1 MVDKEKSLPADLP
14 EGTLVRTPLS
24 KAVVYSSVHCGL
36 LNQIGALKSIGGV
49 CDLKYIKLQEVQEGT
64 LVRTPLSKAVVYSSV
79 HCGLL
84 NQIGALKSIGGVC
97 DLKYIKLQEV
107 QDGCRTGS
115 IADVGNG
122 MNPDIEKIIDLH
134 PDAIMLSPFEN
145 SGGYGRVEKLNI
157 PIIECADYMETSALG
172 RAEWMRFYGL
182 LFGEAQ
188 KADSLFAEVEKNYNE
203 LKALVAPLSL
213 ETSALGRAE
222 WMRFYGLLFG
232 EAQKADSLFAE
243 VEKNYNELKAL
254 VAPLSSAPSVIS
266 ELKNGSAWYVPG
278 GKSTSARIYAD
289 AGANYVF
296 ADDEHSGSVPLAFE
310 TVFDKGQNADFWLI
324 KYNQAI
330 DKTYADAGA
339 NYVFADDEH
348 SGSVPLAFETVFDKG
363 QNADFWLIKYNQAI
377 DKTYKEL
384 EQDYAPYTGFRAFKE
399 RNIYGCNT
407 GKVDFYEDSPF
418 HPDRLLKDLIKI
430 FHPTLL
436 EGYELKYFTKLA
448 E

>member
-1 MVDKEKSLPADLP
+1 MKQVILFIFLLALLSSCGGKSKSSSVIEAEKAIPLRYAENLSLSATEDYTIARLRNPWDTTRILHTYVLVDKKKSLPADLP
-14 EGTLVRTPLS
+14 
-24 KAVVYSSVHCGL
+24 
-36 LNQIGALKSIGGV
+36 
-49 CDLKYIKLQEVQEGT
+49 EGT

-203 LKALVAPLSL
+203 LKALVAPLS
-213 ETSALGRAE
+213 
-222 WMRFYGLLFG
+222 
-232 EAQKADSLFAE
+232 
-243 VEKNYNELKAL
+243 
-254 VAPLSSAPSVIS
+254 SAPSVIS

-310 TVFDKGQNADFWLI
+310 TVFDKGR
-324 KYNQAI
+324 
-330 DKTYADAGA
+330 
-339 NYVFADDEH
+339 
-348 SGSVPLAFETVFDKG
+348 
-363 QNADFWLIKYNQAI
+363 NADFWLIKYNQAI

>member
-1 MVDKEKSLPADLP
+1 MKQVTLFIFLLALLSACGGRSKTSSVIEAEETIPLRYAENLSLSATEDYTIARLRNPWDTTRILHTYVLVDKEKSLPADLP
-14 EGTLVRTPLS
+14 
-24 KAVVYSSVHCGL
+24 
-36 LNQIGALKSIGGV
+36 
-49 CDLKYIKLQEVQEGT
+49 EGT

-182 LFGEAQ
+182 LFGQAQ
-188 KADSLFAEVEKNYNE
+188 KADSLFAEVEKNYH
-203 LKALVAPLSL
+203 
-213 ETSALGRAE
+213 
-222 WMRFYGLLFG
+222 
-232 EAQKADSLFAE
+232 
-243 VEKNYNELKAL
+243 ELKAL

-296 ADDEHSGSVPLAFE
+296 AADEHSGSVPL
-310 TVFDKGQNADFWLI
+310 
-324 KYNQAI
+324 
-330 DKTYADAGA
+330 
-339 NYVFADDEH
+339 
-348 SGSVPLAFETVFDKG
+348 SFETVFDKG

>member
-1 MVDKEKSLPADLP
+1 MKQFSLFIHLMLSVLLFSACGGKSKTASVIEAEEAIPLRYAENLSLSATEDYTIARLRNPWDTTRILHTYVLVDKEKSLPADLP
-14 EGTLVRTPLS
+14 
-24 KAVVYSSVHCGL
+24 
-36 LNQIGALKSIGGV
+36 
-49 CDLKYIKLQEVQEGT
+49 EGT

-182 LFGEAQ
+182 LFGKKTEAD
-188 KADSLFAEVEKNYNE
+188 AMFASIERNYKDLQE
-203 LKALVAPLSL
+203 LVKPIS
-213 ETSALGRAE
+213 
-222 WMRFYGLLFG
+222 F
-232 EAQKADSLFAE
+232 
-243 VEKNYNELKAL
+243 
-254 VAPLSSAPSVIS
+254 APSVMCD
-266 ELKNGSAWYVPG
+266 LKTSSTWYTPG
-278 GKSTSARIYAD
+278 GNSTIAKLYSD
-289 AGANYVF
+289 AGANYIF
-296 ADDEHSGSVPLAFE
+296 REDTHSGSLPYPFE
-310 TVFDKGQNADFWLI
+310 VIFEKGQQTDFWLI
-324 KYNQAI
+324 RYNQPV
-330 DKTYADAGA
+330 DKTYG
-339 NYVFADDEH
+339 
-348 SGSVPLAFETVFDKG
+348 
-363 QNADFWLIKYNQAI
+363 
-377 DKTYKEL
+377 EL
-384 EQDYAPYTGFRAFKE
+384 EKEFAPYAGFRAFKE

-407 GKVDFYEDSPF
+407 NRVPFYEETPF
-418 HPDRLLKDLIKI
+418 HPDWLLKDLIKI
-430 FHPTLL
+430 FHPSLL
-436 EGYELKYFTKLA
+436 EGYELRYYNKLA

>member
-1 MVDKEKSLPADLP
+1 MKQFSLFIHLMLSVLLFSACGGRSKTASVIEAEETIPLRYAENLSLSATEDYTIARLRNPWDTTRILHTYVLVDKEKSLPADLP
-14 EGTLVRTPLS
+14 
-24 KAVVYSSVHCGL
+24 
-36 LNQIGALKSIGGV
+36 
-49 CDLKYIKLQEVQEGT
+49 EGT

-182 LFGEAQ
+182 LFGQAQ

-203 LKALVAPLSL
+203 LKALVAPLS
-213 ETSALGRAE
+213 
-222 WMRFYGLLFG
+222 Y
-232 EAQKADSLFAE
+232 
-243 VEKNYNELKAL
+243 
-254 VAPLSSAPSVIS
+254 APSVIS

-310 TVFDKGQNADFWLI
+310 TVFDKGQN
-324 KYNQAI
+324 
-330 DKTYADAGA
+330 T
-339 NYVFADDEH
+339 
-348 SGSVPLAFETVFDKG
+348 
-363 QNADFWLIKYNQAI
+363 DFWLIKYNQAI

>member
-1 MVDKEKSLPADLP
+1 MKQVILFIFLLALLSSCGGKSKSSSVIEAEKAIPLRYAENLSLSATEDYTIARLRNPWDTTRILHTYVLVDKKKSLPADLP
-14 EGTLVRTPLS
+14 
-24 KAVVYSSVHCGL
+24 
-36 LNQIGALKSIGGV
+36 
-49 CDLKYIKLQEVQEGT
+49 EGT

-182 LFGEAQ
+182 LFGKKTEAD
-188 KADSLFAEVEKNYNE
+188 AMFASVERSYKDLQE
-203 LKALVAPLSL
+203 LVKPIS
-213 ETSALGRAE
+213 
-222 WMRFYGLLFG
+222 F
-232 EAQKADSLFAE
+232 
-243 VEKNYNELKAL
+243 
-254 VAPLSSAPSVIS
+254 APSVMCD
-266 ELKNGSAWYVPG
+266 LKTSSTWYTPG
-278 GKSTSARIYAD
+278 GNSTIARLYAD
-289 AGANYVF
+289 AGANYIF
-296 ADDEHSGSVPLAFE
+296 REDTHSGSLPYPFE
-310 TVFDKGQNADFWLI
+310 VIFEKGQQTDFWLI
-324 KYNQAI
+324 RYNQ
-330 DKTYADAGA
+330 
-339 NYVFADDEH
+339 
-348 SGSVPLAFETVFDKG
+348 P
-363 QNADFWLIKYNQAI
+363 I

-384 EQDYAPYTGFRAFKE
+384 EKEFAPYAGFRAFKE

-407 GKVDFYEDSPF
+407 NRVPFYEETPF
-418 HPDRLLKDLIKI
+418 HPDWLLKDLIKI
-430 FHPTLL
+430 FHPSLL
-436 EGYELKYFTKLA
+436 EGYELRYYKKLS

>member
-1 MVDKEKSLPADLP
+1 MKQFSLFIHLMLSVLLLSACGGRSKTSSVIEAEETIPLRYAENLSLSATEDYTIARLRNPWDTTRILHTYVLVDKEKSLPADLP
-14 EGTLVRTPLS
+14 
-24 KAVVYSSVHCGL
+24 
-36 LNQIGALKSIGGV
+36 
-49 CDLKYIKLQEVQEGT
+49 EGT

-172 RAEWMRFYGL
+172 RAEWMRFYGF
-182 LFGEAQ
+182 LFGQAQ
-188 KADSLFAEVEKNYNE
+188 KADSLFAEVEKNYH
-203 LKALVAPLSL
+203 
-213 ETSALGRAE
+213 
-222 WMRFYGLLFG
+222 
-232 EAQKADSLFAE
+232 
-243 VEKNYNELKAL
+243 ELKAL

-296 ADDEHSGSVPLAFE
+296 AADEHSGSVPL
-310 TVFDKGQNADFWLI
+310 
-324 KYNQAI
+324 
-330 DKTYADAGA
+330 
-339 NYVFADDEH
+339 
-348 SGSVPLAFETVFDKG
+348 SFETVFDKG

>member
-1 MVDKEKSLPADLP
+1 MKQFSLFIHLMLSVLLFSSCGGKSKTASVIEAEKAIPLRYAENLNLSATEDYTIARLRNPWDTTRILHTYVLVDKEKSLPADLP
-14 EGTLVRTPLS
+14 
-24 KAVVYSSVHCGL
+24 
-36 LNQIGALKSIGGV
+36 
-49 CDLKYIKLQEVQEGT
+49 EGT

-203 LKALVAPLSL
+203 LKALVAPLS
-213 ETSALGRAE
+213 
-222 WMRFYGLLFG
+222 
-232 EAQKADSLFAE
+232 
-243 VEKNYNELKAL
+243 
-254 VAPLSSAPSVIS
+254 SAPSVIS

-296 ADDEHSGSVPLAFE
+296 ADDEHSGSVPLSFE
-310 TVFDKGQNADFWLI
+310 TVFDKGQN
-324 KYNQAI
+324 
-330 DKTYADAGA
+330 
-339 NYVFADDEH
+339 E
-348 SGSVPLAFETVFDKG
+348 
-363 QNADFWLIKYNQAI
+363 DFWLIKYNQAI

>member
-1 MVDKEKSLPADLP
+1 MKQVILFIFLLALLSSCSGKSKTASVIEAEEAIPLRYAENLSLSATEDYTIARLRNPWDTTRILHTYVLVDKEKSLPADLP
-14 EGTLVRTPLS
+14 
-24 KAVVYSSVHCGL
+24 
-36 LNQIGALKSIGGV
+36 
-49 CDLKYIKLQEVQEGT
+49 EGT

-203 LKALVAPLSL
+203 LKALVAPLS
-213 ETSALGRAE
+213 
-222 WMRFYGLLFG
+222 Y
-232 EAQKADSLFAE
+232 
-243 VEKNYNELKAL
+243 
-254 VAPLSSAPSVIS
+254 APSVIS

-296 ADDEHSGSVPLAFE
+296 ADDEHSGSVPL
-310 TVFDKGQNADFWLI
+310 T
-324 KYNQAI
+324 
-330 DKTYADAGA
+330 
-339 NYVFADDEH
+339 
-348 SGSVPLAFETVFDKG
+348 FETVFDKG